1 MKLLF
6 TKNNLPISLLIRWG
20 LSEPCS
26 HMAFC
31 FDNKLVIH
39 SNFLGL
45 QINWLDRFMRGNI
58 LVDSIDIEL
67 DLEAEESVY
76 LALLAQYDGS
86 SYDWLAFFSFIWSAF
101 KFKFFD
107 VPMPKIAYIEDEK
120 SFICTE
126 TAFALPKKYRVAL
139 KNKDLAIMSPNQV
152 RLVTKEVNND
162 SKK

>member
-6 TKNNLPISLLIRWG
+6 TKNNLPVSLLIRWG

-45 QINWLDRFMRGNI
+45 QINWLDRFMRGNT
-58 LVDSIDIEL
+58 LVDSVDIEL
-67 DLEAEESVY
+67 DLETEESVY

-86 SYDWLAFFSFIWSAF
+86 SYDWLAFFSFILAAF
-101 KFKFFD
+101 KFKFFN
-107 VPMPKIAYIEDEK
+107 VEMPKVAIISDKK

-126 TAFALPKKYRVAL
+126 TAYALPKKYLEAL
-139 KNKDLAIMSPNQV
+139 KNKDLAIMSPNQI
-152 RLVTKEVNND
+152 RLVIKGVNND
-162 SKK
+162 SKE